1 MKRNLNSTNKFRHML
16 ETVNETVSWLK
27 NRLNFSPEIGIILGS
42 GLGGMIKHINITESI
57 PFEEIPGFLPS
68 GVEGHAGK
76 LIFGYIGDRKI
87 VAMQGRYHFYEGHSI
102 KQIIL
107 PIRVFKFLGVKTLL
121 LSNAS
126 GGLNPDFEI
135 GDLMIIEDHINFLPN
150 PLIGANNDTFGPR
163 FPDMSEPYDSLL
175 IHLAE
180 KIAHENLIQIRK
192 GVYVAVTG
200 PSYETQAEYRYFR
213 IIGGDAVGMS
223 TVPEVIVARQ
233 MGMQCFAISII
244 TDLGIPG
251 KIVEITHREVL
262 NVAEQSEPQISFLFK
277 SIISMI

>member
-1 MKRNLNSTNKFRHML
+1 
-16 ETVNETVSWLK
+16 
-27 NRLNFSPEIGIILGS
+27 
-42 GLGGMIKHINITESI
+42 MIKHINITESI

-277 SIISMI
+277 SMISMI

>member
-1 MKRNLNSTNKFRHML
+1 ML

-277 SIISMI
+277 SMISMI